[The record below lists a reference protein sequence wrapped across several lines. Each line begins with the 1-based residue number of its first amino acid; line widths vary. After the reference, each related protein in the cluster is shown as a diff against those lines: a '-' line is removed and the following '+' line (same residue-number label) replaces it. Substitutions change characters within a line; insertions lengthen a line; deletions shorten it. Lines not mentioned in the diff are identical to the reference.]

1 MQDGITFEIG
11 TQFIDLASVNINGK
25 VLDIG
30 GGGEGVISQLVGEHV
45 ISIDPSIEELKEAPS
60 NSIKIVMNA
69 ENLLFL
75 DETFNVVTS
84 FFTLMYVSRDKHD
97 KIISEVY
104 RVLKDKGSFMIWD
117 VRIPPNKRK
126 KKIFVVPLQI
136 RLNNDCIIKTG
147 YGVSYEEQDIN
158 YYTDICKNAGF
169 KLAEYKDLTDTYFL
183 HFVK

>member
-1 MQDGITFEIG
+1 LQDNSTYEIE
-11 TQFIDLASVNINGK
+11 TQYIDLSSVNIHGK

-45 ISIDPSIEELKEAPS
+45 ISIDTSIEELKEAPG

-69 ENLLFL
+69 EDLLFIN
-75 DETFNVVTS
+75 ESFNIVTS
-84 FFTLMYVSRDKHD
+84 FFTLMYISKDKHD
-97 KIISEVY
+97 KVISEVY

-117 VRIPPNKRK
+117 VRIPPNRRN

-136 RLNNDCIIKTG
+136 RLNNDFVIETG
-147 YGVSYEEQDIN
+147 YGISYEEQDLN
-158 YYTDICKNAGF
+158 YYTEICKNAGF
-169 KLAEYKDLTDTYFL
+169 KLAEYRDLTDTYFL

>member
-1 MQDGITFEIG
+1 MKDDITFEIG
-11 TQFIDLASVNINGK
+11 TQFIDLASVNIDGK

-84 FFTLMYVSRDKHD
+84 FFTLMYISKDKHD
-97 KIISEVY
+97 KVISEVY
-104 RVLKDKGSFMIWD
+104 RVLKDKGSF
-117 VRIPPNKRK
+117 
-126 KKIFVVPLQI
+126 IF
-136 RLNNDCIIKTG
+136 
-147 YGVSYEEQDIN
+147 
-158 YYTDICKNAGF
+158 
-169 KLAEYKDLTDTYFL
+169 
-183 HFVK
+183 